1 MYAIVDIET
10 TGGYAARNRIC
21 EIAIILHDGEKV
33 VNEYQSLINPERHIP
48 PQLSAIHGINDQMVA
63 EAPKFY
69 EEAKTIH
76 ELLEGNI
83 FVAHSV
89 NFDFSFVKAA
99 FQDLGYELKLKKLC
113 TVRLSRKIFPGLKS
127 YSLGN
132 ICENRGIKIND
143 RHRAFGDAIATA
155 ELFTQLVQ
163 YDKDEI
169 IEKSLKKNASV
180 VNIPENLERSVFEAL
195 PESPGVYYFLN
206 QKSQIIYVGK
216 AKNIKKRVSNHFGGS
231 KLEVAKQAFQS
242 QIHHVDYYLTGNEL
256 IALLHESHE
265 IRKNWPRY
273 NRAQKNNSPGYSIY
287 LYEDR
292 QGYKRL
298 QLGRKQTGMQSL
310 MRFPNH
316 ASGFSFLNEV
326 SKKLKICP
334 KFAGIQ
340 SSPGACFDYS
350 LNLCEGACAGEESV
364 SQHNEKIQAFI
375 DHCKTEKSDYILI
388 GDGRNLNEYAFVLVE
403 EGFYK
408 GFGFYTQEDSIE
420 HWDEFSNYLIQYP
433 DHPEIYKILRSE
445 HATKHYKKI
454 KKEVFL
460 KRTESA

>member
-21 EIAIILHDGEKV
+21 EIAIILHDGQKV
-33 VNEYQSLINPERHIP
+33 VKEYQSLINPERHIP

-76 ELLEGNI
+76 ELLDGNI

-89 NFDFSFVKAA
+89 NFDYSFIRAA
-99 FQDLGYELKLKKLC
+99 FLDLGYDLKLKKLC

-132 ICENRGIKIND
+132 ICDDRGIQIHD

-155 ELFTQLVQ
+155 ELFTQLVEN
-163 YDKDEI
+163 DSEGI
-169 IEKSLKKNASV
+169 IEKSLKKNASI
-180 VNIPENLERSVFEAL
+180 VNIPENLDRKVFEEL
-195 PESPGVYYFLN
+195 PEAPGVYYFLN
-206 QKSQIIYVGK
+206 QKNQIIYVGK
-216 AKNIKKRVSNHFGGS
+216 AKNIKKRVSNHFGGT

-273 NRAQKNNSPGYSIY
+273 NRAQKSNNPGYSIY

-292 QGYKRL
+292 RGYKRL
-298 QLGRKQTGMQSL
+298 QLGRKQTGMKSIL
-310 MRFPNH
+310 RFPNH
-316 ASGFSFLNEV
+316 ASGFSFLNEM
-326 SKKLKICP
+326 SKKLNICP
-334 KFAGIQ
+334 KMAGIQ
-340 SSPGACFDYS
+340 SSPDACFD
-350 LNLCEGACAGEESV
+350 LKLGLCEGACIGDESLED
-364 SQHNEKIQAFI
+364 HNEKIEKFI
-375 DHCKTEKSDYILI
+375 EICNIEKSDYLLM
-388 GDGRNLNEYAFVLVE
+388 GDGRTLSEKAFVLVE
-403 EGFYK
+403 NGNYQ
-408 GFGFYTQEDSIE
+408 GFGFFDQDESISA
-420 HWDEFSNYLIQYP
+420 WDEFKKYLIQYP
-433 DHPEIYKILRSE
+433 DHPEINKILNSE

-454 KKEVFL
+454 KKDAFKNKVE
-460 KRTESA
+460 EI

>member
-33 VNEYQSLINPERHIP
+33 VKEYQTLINPERHIP

-63 EAPKFY
+63 ESPKFY

-76 ELLEGNI
+76 ELLEENI

-89 NFDFSFVKAA
+89 NFDYSFVKAA
-99 FQDLGYELKLKKLC
+99 FQDLGYDLKLKKLC

-127 YSLGN
+127 YSLGH

-143 RHRAFGDAIATA
+143 RHRALGDAIATA
-155 ELFTQLVQ
+155 QLFTQLVQ
-163 YDKDEI
+163 NDENEVI
-169 IEKSLKKNASV
+169 QTSLKKNASV
-180 VNIPENLERSVFEAL
+180 ANVPENLDRKVYEEL
-195 PESPGVYYFLN
+195 PEAAGVYYFVN
-206 QKSQIIYVGK
+206 AKNQIIYVGK
-216 AKNIKKRVSNHFGGS
+216 AKNIKKRVGNHFGGS

-256 IALLHESHE
+256 VALLHESHE
-265 IRKNWPRY
+265 IRKNWPKY
-273 NRAQKNNSPGYSIY
+273 NRAQKNNSPGYSIHI
-287 LYEDR
+287 YEDR
-292 QGYKRL
+292 QGYQRL
-298 QLGRKQTGMQSL
+298 QLGRKQAGMQSL

-316 ASGFSFLNEV
+316 ASGFSFLNDV

-350 LNLCEGACAGEESV
+350 LNLCEGACAGEE
-364 SQHNEKIQAFI
+364 
-375 DHCKTEKSDYILI
+375 
-388 GDGRNLNEYAFVLVE
+388 
-403 EGFYK
+403 
-408 GFGFYTQEDSIE
+408 
-420 HWDEFSNYLIQYP
+420 
-433 DHPEIYKILRSE
+433 
-445 HATKHYKKI
+445 
-454 KKEVFL
+454 
-460 KRTESA
+460 

>member
-21 EIAIILHDGEKV
+21 EIAIILHDGKKV
-33 VNEYQSLINPERHIP
+33 VKEYQSLINPERHIP
-48 PQLSAIHGINDQMVA
+48 PQLSAIHGINDRMVE

-76 ELLEGNI
+76 ELLDGNI

-89 NFDFSFVKAA
+89 NFDYSFVKAA
-99 FQDLGYELKLKKLC
+99 FQDLGYDLKLKKLC

-163 YDKDEI
+163 NDAEGV
-169 IEKSLKKNASV
+169 IEKSLKKNAAV
-180 VNIPENLERSVFEAL
+180 VNIPEILERAVFESL

-206 QKSQIIYVGK
+206 HKSQIIYVGK
-216 AKNIKKRVSNHFGGS
+216 AKSIKKRVSSHFGGS

-242 QIHHVDYYLTGNEL
+242 QIYHVDYYLTGNEL
-256 IALLHESHE
+256 IALLHESNE

-298 QLGRKQTGMQSL
+298 QLARKQVGMQSL

-316 ASGFSFLNEV
+316 ASGFRFLNDV
-326 SKKLKICP
+326 SKKLEICP
-334 KFAGIQ
+334 KFAGVQ
-340 SSPGACFDYS
+340 SSAGSCFDYS
-350 LNLCEGACAGEESV
+350 LKLCKGACAGEEC
-364 SQHNEKIQAFI
+364 QEEHNAKIEAFSEY
-375 DHCKTEKSDYILI
+375 CKAEKSDYVILAK
-388 GDGRNLNEYAFVLVE
+388 GRNEGESAFILVE
-403 EGFYK
+403 DGFYR
-408 GFGFYTQEDSIE
+408 GFGFYSKDERIE
-420 HWDEFSNYLIQYP
+420 HWEEFSNYLIQYP
-433 DHPEIYKILRSE
+433 DHPEIYKILSSE
-445 HATKHYKKI
+445 HATKNYKI
-454 KKEVFL
+454 VKKEAFL
-460 KRTESA
+460 KSKKFA

>member
-33 VNEYQSLINPERHIP
+33 VKEYQTLINPERHIP

-63 EAPKFY
+63 ESPKFY

-89 NFDFSFVKAA
+89 NFDYSFVKAA
-99 FQDLGYELKLKKLC
+99 FQDLGYDLKLKKLC

-163 YDKDEI
+163 NDENETI
-169 IEKSLKKNASV
+169 GQSLKKNASV
-180 VNIPENLERSVFEAL
+180 TNVPENLDRKVYEDL
-195 PESPGVYYFLN
+195 PETAGVYYFLN
-206 QKSQIIYVGK
+206 AKNQIIYVGK
-216 AKNIKKRVSNHFGGS
+216 AKNIKKRVTSHFGGS
-231 KLEVAKQAFQS
+231 KSEVAKQAFQS
-242 QIHHVDYYLTGNEL
+242 QIHHIDYYLTGNEL
-256 IALLHESHE
+256 VALLHESHE

-273 NRAQKNNSPGYSIY
+273 NRAQKNNSPGYSIH

-298 QLGRKQTGMQSL
+298 QLGRKQAGLQSV

-316 ASGFSFLNEV
+316 ASGFSFLNNV
-326 SKKLKICP
+326 SKELNICP

-340 SSPGACFDYS
+340 ASPGACFDYS
-350 LNLCEGACAGEESV
+350 VGLCEGACAGIESI
-364 SQHNEKIQAFI
+364 SDHNDKIQKFI
-375 DHCKTEKSDYILI
+375 DYCQAEKSDYILI
-388 GDGRNLNEYAFVLVE
+388 GSGRTLEESAFVLVE
-403 EGFYK
+403 EGFYQ
-408 GFGFYTQEDSIE
+408 GFGFYSEEDSISQWE
-420 HWDEFSNYLIQYP
+420 EFRNYLIQYP
-433 DHPEIYKILRSE
+433 DHPEIYKILSSE
-445 HATKHYKKI
+445 HATKNYQKI
-454 KKEVFL
+454 KKEAFL
-460 KRTESA
+460 KRKESV